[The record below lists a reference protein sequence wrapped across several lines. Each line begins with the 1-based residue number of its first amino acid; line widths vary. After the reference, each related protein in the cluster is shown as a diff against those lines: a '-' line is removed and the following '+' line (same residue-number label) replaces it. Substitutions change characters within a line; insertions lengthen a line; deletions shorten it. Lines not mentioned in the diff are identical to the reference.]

1 MLEFSNYSKSKGKM
15 KDETADEVLE
25 LKPKICSYLV
35 NDYSEHKK
43 AKGLNKNIVATIS
56 HIKDVFLIKN
66 DWEIQWIGFKVKIIK

>member
-25 LKPKICSYLV
+25 LKPKIYSYLV
-35 NDYSEHKK
+35 NGYSEHKK

>member
-15 KDETADEVLE
+15 KDETADEFLE
-25 LKPKICSYLV
+25 LKPKIYSYLED
-35 NDYSEHKK
+35 DYSEHKK

>member
-15 KDETADEVLE
+15 KAETADEVLE
-25 LKPKICSYLV
+25 LKPKIYSYLV
-35 NDYSEHKK
+35 NGYSEHKK

-66 DWEIQWIGFKVKIIK
+66 D